1 MKYFEGPLKRG
12 NSKKM
17 SSYIW
22 LEERE
27 NKATRFKNINK
38 HERNTFKD

>member
-1 MKYFEGPLKRG
+1 MKNLKKGPLKKG

-22 LEERE
+22 REEIE
-27 NKATRFKNINK
+27 NNKNKFKKIDK
-38 HERNTFKD
+38 HERNTF